1 MGQRSIVIN
10 RAANHVSLNR
20 LGGFR
25 NNKGEENHGNQ
36 YRKFGEGTH

>member
-25 NNKGEENHGNQ
+25 DNKGEDGD
-36 YRKFGEGTH
+36 G